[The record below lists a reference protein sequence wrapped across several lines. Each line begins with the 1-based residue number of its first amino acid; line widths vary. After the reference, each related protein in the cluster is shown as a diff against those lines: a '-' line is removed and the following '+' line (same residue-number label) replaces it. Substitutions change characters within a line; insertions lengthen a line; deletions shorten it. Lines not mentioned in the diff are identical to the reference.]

1 VYRQVK
7 SLLSLPIRFVYERE
21 TSAAKPTDND
31 FIHGTHT
38 LGPKLQIWRLLLRLP
53 LPRLSHIFRI
63 FMLFLVSTSL
73 AACVSTQRPDNR
85 PRQQTA
91 NKPTARP
98 SVYAPTPPARPQGIS
113 PALDSYIGDQ
123 WRQFPGKT
131 GIAVLKIDGG
141 GLIGRRLDDYF
152 PQQSVSKMWVALTVL
167 EQVDQ
172 GRLRLD
178 QNVRITPDDVAVF
191 HQPLGDRVTG
201 EGEVNETV
209 GRLIELA
216 ITTSDNTANDSL
228 LRTAGGPQAVNAFIA
243 KHGLGQ
249 IRFGPGE
256 RLLQSGIAGLQWNQ
270 KYSVGRRF
278 YAARD
283 ELPYAQ
289 RKAALDS
296 YLADPVDGASPRA
309 IANALARLTKGELLS
324 PASTRLILSFM
335 GRVTSGPNRLKA
347 GVPYG
352 WSFGHKTGTGQI
364 LSSVSTG
371 YNDIGIMTAPDGIRY
386 AVVVLIADT
395 TASVPDRMQFMQSIS
410 RAVADYHR

>member
-1 VYRQVK
+1 VHRQVK
-7 SLLSLPIRFVYERE
+7 SLLSLPIRFVYDRE
-21 TSAAKPTDND
+21 SSAAKPTDND
-31 FIHGTHT
+31 FIHCTHA
-38 LGPKLQIWRLLLRLP
+38 LSQNPKFWRLLLFLP

-63 FMLFLVSTSL
+63 FLLLLASASL
-73 AACVSTQRPDNR
+73 ASCVSTERPDNKPRKPAVR
-85 PRQQTA
+85 PTVH
-91 NKPTARP
+91 KP
-98 SVYAPTPPARPQGIS
+98 APPPPPARPQGIS
-113 PALDSYIGDQ
+113 PALDSYINDL

-131 GIAVLKIDGG
+131 GVAVLKIDGG

-167 EQVDQ
+167 DQVDQ

-178 QNVRITPDDVAVF
+178 QNVRITPGDVAVF
-191 HQPLGDRVTG
+191 HQPLGDRVTN

-283 ELPYAQ
+283 ELRYAQ
-289 RKAALDS
+289 RKAALDGQPRGDCKCS
-296 YLADPVDGASPRA
+296 GTAGQRRVVIAQFNPADVKLYGRRQKRAEPAQSRGALWLAFRP
-309 IANALARLTKGELLS
+309 
-324 PASTRLILSFM
+324 
-335 GRVTSGPNRLKA
+335 
-347 GVPYG
+347 
-352 WSFGHKTGTGQI
+352 
-364 LSSVSTG
+364 
-371 YNDIGIMTAPDGIRY
+371 
-386 AVVVLIADT
+386 
-395 TASVPDRMQFMQSIS
+395 
-410 RAVADYHR
+410 